1 MILSIDILNG
11 SVMREMD
18 LGLLRTFVSVVDSGG
33 FTRAGERVHKTQST
47 VSQQVRRLE
56 EQLGL
61 SLLDRNSRSVA
72 LTDDGERLLGYA
84 RRLLALNDEAHSV
97 LAGRPVTEVVRLGV
111 PEDYAV
117 ERLPRLLSGFARQ
130 NRRVRLDV
138 RCDLSVRLRNDV
150 EAGDLD
156 LALVKQEPGRP
167 GARAT
172 WREPLCWVGPADEPV
187 HLEDPLPLV
196 LFPQGCVYR
205 NRTVHE
211 LDRIGRAWRV
221 AYSSPN
227 HAGVRA
233 AVVGG
238 LGISVLPRSAV
249 PPGTRRLGPD
259 DGLPPLPETELALL
273 IGDGARGDGAELV
286 ARLLV
291 DSLPEPV
298 WG

>member
-1 MILSIDILNG
+1 MMPFIYTSDG
-11 SVMREMD
+11 SPMREMD
-18 LGLLRTFVSVVDSGG
+18 LGLLRTFISVVDAGG

-47 VSQQVRRLE
+47 VSQQIRRLE
-56 EQLGL
+56 EQVGL
-61 SLLDRNSRSVA
+61 SLLDRNSRTVL

-84 RRLLALNDEAHSV
+84 RRLLALNDEAHAV
-97 LAGRPVTEVVRLGV
+97 LSGRPAAEVVRLGV

-117 ERLPRLLSGFARQ
+117 ERLPRLLAGFARQ

-138 RCDLSVRLRNDV
+138 RCDLSVRLRADV

-167 GARAT
+167 GARTA
-172 WREPLCWVGPADEPV
+172 WREPLCWVGPADEAL
-187 HLEDPLPLV
+187 HREDPLPLV

-205 NRTVHE
+205 NRAVHE
-211 LDRIGRAWRV
+211 LDRAGRAWRV

-233 AVVGG
+233 AVSGG
-238 LGISVLPRSAV
+238 LGISVLPHSAL
-249 PPGTRRLGPD
+249 PSGARFLGVE

-273 IGDGARGDGAELV
+273 VRDGVRGEGADLV
-286 ARLLV
+286 TRLLT
-291 DSLPEPV
+291 DSLPEPA
-298 WG
+298 WA